1 LLLVDDEKM
10 LLKFSTKMFTGL
22 GFKVDQAQDGQ
33 EALDKMK
40 AVPYTAVLM
49 DQNMPHLDG
58 LGAVRRFREWQSGDG
73 DRTPCDDSKSSEETR
88 MAAADEDCKQP
99 AAAPPEEPCLPGE
112 VRTDP
117 LIFMMSASI
126 LPSDRDQAR
135 DLCITDYFEKPLQIS
150 DVAAQ

>member
-1 LLLVDDEKM
+1 SGDQQPQQLQQPPVVGQLGGEPSGEHRISARQLLIEHQLDPAKIRLLLVDDEKM

-73 DRTPCDDSKSSEETR
+73 DRTPCDDSKSSEET
-88 MAAADEDCKQP
+88 
-99 AAAPPEEPCLPGE
+99 
-112 VRTDP
+112 
-117 LIFMMSASI
+117 
-126 LPSDRDQAR
+126 
-135 DLCITDYFEKPLQIS
+135 
-150 DVAAQ
+150 